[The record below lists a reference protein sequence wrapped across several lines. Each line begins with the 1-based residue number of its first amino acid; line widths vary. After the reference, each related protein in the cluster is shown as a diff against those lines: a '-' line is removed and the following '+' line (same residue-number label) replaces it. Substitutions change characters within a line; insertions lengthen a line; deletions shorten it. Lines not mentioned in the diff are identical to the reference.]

1 MNDGKCVKLTY
12 FDYLKLAKKEF
23 QSILE
28 QHPELAS
35 LSAREM
41 DVFEQL
47 LSDKTQ
53 AEIAKVLF
61 ISHSAVH
68 FHCKNIYRKLNI
80 TSRRQL
86 LITYKDLFS

>member
-1 MNDGKCVKLTY
+1 MNDGKSVKLTY
-12 FDYLKLAKKEF
+12 FDYLKLAKREF
-23 QSILE
+23 HSILK
-28 QHPELAS
+28 QHPELS
-35 LSAREM
+35 LLSTREM

-68 FHCKNIYRKLNI
+68 FHCKNIYKKLNI

-86 LITYKDLFS
+86 LITYKDLFM